1 MDGRGGCCIARY
13 TGGAAYDTSKVGR
26 IMLRFRPIAPKPAA
40 DGSVSGASSVAE
52 NKEVRTTAAR
62 RKRRYVRDV
71 ESTGKTAT
79 GVNPNRRPCKKRK
92 TAPVMEEEKENESNG
107 KTESGGS
114 SVSSLERETV
124 ITLPLLPEKPERKD
138 FPATETPARESK
150 KQEQKDKD
158 PVWLSFGNQLQQPRE
173 PSDSHHVPKPRHV
186 RYGVGPPNVP
196 PAARVVGSW
205 VRVECITGTWVD
217 HGNCLGRTDQ
227 EKIINLD
234 RDMCPAFISDGQNR
248 VRWANAAYRNLLG
261 QRPTDGGEAVVC
273 VVMGDGVRLPPSS
286 PAAFTCRV
294 RVVTCGKEKSSK
306 VLLCDVWRM
315 SGGGHAWRLDTEAAL
330 SL

>member
-13 TGGAAYDTSKVGR
+13 TGGGAAYDTSKVGR

-52 NKEVRTTAAR
+52 SKEVRTTAAR
-62 RKRRYVRDV
+62 RKRRYVRDS
-71 ESTGKTAT
+71 ESTGKTAS

-92 TAPVMEEEKENESNG
+92 AAAAPVTEEENESNG

-114 SVSSLERETV
+114 SSVSSVEREPV
-124 ITLPLLPEKPERKD
+124 ITLPLLPEKPERKEC
-138 FPATETPARESK
+138 PATAARESK
-150 KQEQKDKD
+150 KQEPKD
-158 PVWLSFGNQLQQPRE
+158 PVWLSFGNQLQQPR
-173 PSDSHHVPKPRHV
+173 DSHVPRHV
-186 RYGVGPPNVP
+186 PYGGGPANVP
-196 PAARVVGSW
+196 PATRVVGSW
-205 VRVECITGTWVD
+205 VQVEGITGTWID

-227 EKIINLD
+227 DKIMNLD
-234 RDMCPAFISDGQNR
+234 RDTCPGFISDAQNR

-261 QRPTDGGEAVVC
+261 HRATENGGEAAVFVA
-273 VVMGDGVRLPPSS
+273 MGDGVRLPPPS

-294 RVVTCGKEKSSK
+294 RVVTPAGKEKSSR